1 MQKLFSI
8 FEHIAKTRIFF
19 KFVTFLN
26 LEQIW
31 ENPNIFQKMGIIFK
45 ILKRNQNDKNL
56 KFQTFLNKNAILEFI
71 T

>member
-1 MQKLFSI
+1 MNISLKQKY
-8 FEHIAKTRIFF
+8 F

-56 KFQTFLNKNAILEFI
+56 KF
-71 T
+71 